1 MLLWRWRHL
10 VVASAVG
17 CAVVAVLA
25 VLSPRLAGET
35 EVVTVARAVP
45 AGKVL
50 EEADLTVTR
59 VPRQLLPA
67 TALPRD
73 PPVGARAAIALD
85 VGVVLTPSMVAGELA
100 GALRPGE
107 RLVQVPVSMGAG
119 LAQVGAVVD
128 VVAPQA
134 VNALQE
140 AAAGQQA
147 ALEAGE
153 GGEGSEGSA
162 AGTPTAR
169 AAVVC
174 AGARVLLAEEADA
187 GGRLALGRTG
197 AGTMVTLVTLAV
209 PEEAAPVIVT
219 VATQGALG
227 IVLSP

>member
-128 VVAPQA
+128 VVAPQT

-153 GGEGSEGSA
+153 GGEGSA